1 MPLVF
6 MKSPKAFSL
15 SLKNQNKP
23 GFSLT
28 ARPLLPISQ
37 SRKRILYS
45 GDSRMGIQNWSEEVI
60 LVNLATEP
68 DMGDELQTVIDLVVE
83 DKTQNVVVDFIDT
96 DIITSS
102 SIAKLLKLRKV
113 LHDNGRTLVFS
124 SVKPKTRSIFNVT
137 GLESVFD
144 FIDDQFIALA
154 SLQLVN

>member
-1 MPLVF
+1 
-6 MKSPKAFSL
+6 
-15 SLKNQNKP
+15 
-23 GFSLT
+23 
-28 ARPLLPISQ
+28 
-37 SRKRILYS
+37 
-45 GDSRMGIQNWSEEVI
+45 MGIQNWSEEVI

-68 DMGDELQTVIDLVVE
+68 DMGDELQTVIDLVVEDKTQNVVVLVVE

>member
-1 MPLVF
+1 

-15 SLKNQNKP
+15 SVKNQNQP
-23 GFSLT
+23 VFSLT
-28 ARPLLPISQ
+28 AGALPPIFQ

>member
-1 MPLVF
+1 M
-6 MKSPKAFSL
+6 

-37 SRKRILYS
+37 SRKRILY
-45 GDSRMGIQNWSEEVI
+45 NWSEEVI